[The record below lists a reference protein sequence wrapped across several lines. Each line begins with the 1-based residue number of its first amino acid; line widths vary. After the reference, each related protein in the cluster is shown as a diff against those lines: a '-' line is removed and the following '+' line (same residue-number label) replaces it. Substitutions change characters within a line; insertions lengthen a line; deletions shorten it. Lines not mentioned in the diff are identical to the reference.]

1 MAEPR
6 SSRSSRRVFLS
17 AAAAA
22 AAATLAACSRQG
34 RGKGGPVGNAGSPPP
49 STAGLA
55 SGGRPQGTGTGA
67 NAHPTK
73 PTGPARV
80 VFNGPRSGS
89 QVALT
94 FHGSGDPALA
104 RELLGVVERAAAH
117 ITVFAV
123 GTWLQQNPEMATR
136 ILGAGHELDN
146 HTLTHPVLGR
156 LGGAAVAGEIRG
168 CQAVLRRLG
177 AGPGGG
183 HYFRPS
189 GMTTP
194 TPLVL
199 SQAGA
204 AGYPLVVSFDVDP
217 ADYTDPGAA
226 AVAARV
232 AAGVRPGSIVSLHT
246 GHAGTVTAMSDI
258 LMTLHHRGLQAVP
271 LRRLLVG
278 EPFA

>member
-1 MAEPR
+1 MANPR
-6 SSRSSRRVFLS
+6 SSGPSRRVFLS

-22 AAATLAACSRQG
+22 TLAACSHQG
-34 RGKGGPVGNAGSPPP
+34 KPVDNASSPPT
-49 STAGLA
+49 STDRLV
-55 SGGRPQGTGTGA
+55 SGGAPQGGGTGA
-67 NAHPTK
+67 KAHPTTPK
-73 PTGPARV
+73 GPARA
-80 VFNGPRSGS
+80 VFNGSRSGS

-104 RELLGVVERAAAH
+104 EQLFSVVERAGAT

-123 GTWLQQNPEMATR
+123 GTWLQQNPRMAAR
-136 ILGAGHELDN
+136 ILSAGHELDN

-156 LGGAAVAGEIRG
+156 LGATQVAQEIRG
-168 CQAVLRRLG
+168 CQAILRKLG

-199 SQAGA
+199 AQAGA

-217 ADYTDPGAA
+217 RDYTDPGAA
-226 AVAARV
+226 AVAERV
-232 AAGVRPGSIVSLHT
+232 AATVRPGSVVSLHT

-258 LMTLHHRGLQAVP
+258 LTTLHNRGLEPVP

-278 EPFA
+278 EPSA

>member
-1 MAEPR
+1 MAKPR
-6 SSRSSRRVFLS
+6 SSPASRRAFLS
-17 AAAAA
+17 AA
-22 AAATLAACSRQG
+22 AAATLAACSHQG
-34 RGKGGPVGNAGSPPP
+34 TPVDSAGSP
-49 STAGLA
+49 STSTDRLT
-55 SGGRPQGTGTGA
+55 SGGRPQGSGTGSQTGTGA
-67 NAHPTK
+67 NSHPATPK
-73 PTGPARV
+73 GPARA
-80 VFNGPRSGS
+80 VFNGPRTGT

-94 FHGSGDPALA
+94 FHGSGDPGLVDQ
-104 RELLGVVERAAAH
+104 LLSVVERAGAK

-123 GTWLQQNPEMATR
+123 GTWLQQNPQMASR

-156 LGGAAVAGEIRG
+156 LGVPQVAREIRG
-168 CQAVLRRLG
+168 CQAILKQLG

-199 SQAGA
+199 AQAGT
-204 AGYPLVVSFDVDP
+204 AGYPLVVAFDVDP
-217 ADYTDPGAA
+217 RDYTDPGAT
-226 AVAARV
+226 AVAERV

-246 GHAGTVTAMSDI
+246 GHAGTVAAMRDI
-258 LMTLHHRGLQAVP
+258 LTTLDNRGLEPVP

-278 EPFA
+278 EPSA

>member
-1 MAEPR
+1 MP
-6 SSRSSRRVFLS
+6 
-17 AAAAA
+17 
-22 AAATLAACSRQG
+22 
-34 RGKGGPVGNAGSPPP
+34 K
-49 STAGLA
+49 
-55 SGGRPQGTGTGA
+55 
-67 NAHPTK
+67 
-73 PTGPARV
+73 GPARAL
-80 VFNGPRSGS
+80 FNGPRSGTR
-89 QVALT
+89 VALT

-104 RELLGVVERAAAH
+104 DQLLGVVEHAGAKV
-117 ITVFAV
+117 TVFAV
-123 GTWLQQNPEMATR
+123 GTWLQQNPQMAAR

-156 LGGAAVAGEIRG
+156 LGATQVAQQIRG
-168 CQAVLRRLG
+168 CQSVLRKLG

-199 SQAGA
+199 AQAGA

-217 ADYTDPGAA
+217 RDYTDPGAT
-226 AVAARV
+226 AVAERV

-258 LMTLHHRGLQAVP
+258 LATLHNRGLEPVP

-278 EPFA
+278 EPSA